1 VTLPIVTSFGEIF
14 ATKCPLHRKVGMMN
28 EAEVIEQIRS
38 GDLDQYGRLV
48 ERYRVGLVIH
58 CDRLLGDRDEA
69 EDVAQKACI
78 KAYEKLH
85 DFDSN
90 KARYST
96 WLYRIATNMALDIL
110 RAKKRSIPADMEDVE
125 GAGALDAALMHD
137 ETIRE
142 LRAAV
147 LDLMPPEQRRVIE
160 AFYWDGLSY
169 QAIATE
175 MGVPINTV
183 KSWMRRAKQQLR
195 DKLS

>member
-1 VTLPIVTSFGEIF
+1 
-14 ATKCPLHRKVGMMN
+14 MN
-28 EAEVIEQIRS
+28 EAEIIKQVRS
-38 GDLDQYGRLV
+38 GDLDQYGHLV

-58 CDRLLGDRDEA
+58 CERLLGDRDEA

-78 KAYEKLH
+78 KAYEKLG
-85 DFDSN
+85 DFDGG

-110 RAKKRSIPADMEDVE
+110 RAQKRSVPSDMEDVE

-142 LRAAV
+142 VRAAV
-147 LDLMPPEQRRVIE
+147 LALMPPEQRRVIE
-160 AFYWDGLSY
+160 AFYWDGKSY
-169 QAIATE
+169 QVIADE
-175 MGVPINTV
+175 MNVPINTV

-195 DKLS
+195 SQLS